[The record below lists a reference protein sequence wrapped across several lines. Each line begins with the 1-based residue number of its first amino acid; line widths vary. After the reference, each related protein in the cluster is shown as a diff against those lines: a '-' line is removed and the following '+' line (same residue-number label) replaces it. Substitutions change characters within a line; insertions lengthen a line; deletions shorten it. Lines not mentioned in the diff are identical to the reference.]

1 MATLGSIAPY
11 CIPIT
16 THDLLAIGQRFGIDY
31 RFPEAS
37 DRSQPAPCV
46 ARGRVMDVEIDPT
59 LRVTHSDLDVLHA
72 YASTSR
78 RTAPWFLSVILE
90 GRIQVRL
97 GRQSFQLQAG
107 DAFSAHF
114 NEQTGLEVFQPA
126 PQRLRILNVSLL
138 ACTEPPTFSS
148 INCSPI
154 NVAPPVTPLL
164 HTWKVPQFLIHSL
177 ETALASNWPIERQ
190 RLLWQGLALQ
200 LLAHGLPVPIASLEP
215 SDERGAGSIPPGL
228 SHRDHQ
234 RLERLRQQL
243 EHSPNQDYRL
253 EQLARNAAMS
263 PSSLRTKFQRCY
275 GCSIFDYLRRCRLT
289 QAQEYLRKGYS
300 VQQTAH
306 ACGYRHAT
314 NFATAFKRAFG
325 IAPHE
330 VHHRH

>member
-1 MATLGSIAPY
+1 MATLDSIASS
-11 CIPIT
+11 CVPIT

-31 RFPEAS
+31 RFPEAL
-37 DRSQPAPCV
+37 DHSQSSPYV
-46 ARGRVMDVEIDPT
+46 ARGRVMDVEIDPS

-78 RTAPWFLSVILE
+78 RAAPWFLSVILE
-90 GRIQVRL
+90 GRIQVGL
-97 GRQSFQLQAG
+97 GRQSFQLQTG

-114 NEQTGLEVFQPA
+114 NEQIGLEVFQPA
-126 PQRLRILNVSLL
+126 PQRLRILNVSIL
-138 ACTEPPTFSS
+138 ACTGPRSFSS
-148 INCSPI
+148 INCPPI
-154 NVAPPVTPLL
+154 NVAPPATPVL
-164 HTWKVPQFLIHSL
+164 HTWQVPQFLIHSL
-177 ETALASNWPIERQ
+177 EAALASNWPVERQ

-200 LLAHGLPVPIASLEP
+200 LLAHGLPDTCPEP
-215 SDERGAGSIPPGL
+215 SAEGKAVSLPTGL

-243 EHSPNQDYRL
+243 EAYPNQDYRL

-263 PSSLRTKFQRCY
+263 PSSLRTKFHRCY

-289 QAQEYLRKGYS
+289 QAQAYLCKGYS

-330 VHHRH
+330 VPNRH

>member
-1 MATLGSIAPY
+1 MTALGSIAPY
-11 CIPIT
+11 CAPLT

-31 RFPEAS
+31 RFPEAL
-37 DRSQPAPCV
+37 DHAQLAPYV

-59 LRVTHSDLDVLHA
+59 LRVTHSDLDVLYA

-78 RTAPWFLSVILE
+78 RAAPWFLSVILE
-90 GRIQVRL
+90 GRIQVGL

-126 PQRLRILNVSLL
+126 PQRLRILNVSIL
-138 ACTEPPTFSS
+138 ACTGPLSFSPTTG
-148 INCSPI
+148 SPI
-154 NVAPPVTPLL
+154 NVVSPSTPVL
-164 HTWKVPQFLIHSL
+164 HTWQVPPLLRHSL
-177 ETALASNWPIERQ
+177 EAALASDWPVERQ

-200 LLAHGLPVPIASLEP
+200 LLAHGLPDACLEP
-215 SDERGAGSIPPGL
+215 SDEGNTVSLPPGL

-243 EHSPNQDYRL
+243 EAHPYQDYRL
-253 EQLARNAAMS
+253 EQLARDAAMS
-263 PSSLRTKFQRCY
+263 PSSLRTKFHRCY
-275 GCSIFDYLRRCRLT
+275 GCSIFNYLRRCRLT
-289 QAQEYLRKGYS
+289 QAQAYLRKGYS

-330 VHHRH
+330 VLNRY

>member
-1 MATLGSIAPY
+1 MATLGSITPS
-11 CIPIT
+11 CVPLT

-31 RFPEAS
+31 RFPEAP

-78 RTAPWFLSVILE
+78 RAAPWFLSVILE
-90 GRIQVRL
+90 GHIQVGL
-97 GRQSFQLQAG
+97 GHQSFQLQAG

-138 ACTEPPTFSS
+138 ACTELPSFSS
-148 INCSPI
+148 INASPI
-154 NVAPPVTPLL
+154 DIAPPATPVL
-164 HTWKVPQFLIHSL
+164 HTWQVPQFLIHSL
-177 ETALASNWPIERQ
+177 EAALASNWPVERQ

-200 LLAHGLPVPIASLEP
+200 LLAHGLPAATLESSDKGKAVSL
-215 SDERGAGSIPPGL
+215 SSGL
-228 SHRDHQ
+228 TQRDHQ
-234 RLERLRQQL
+234 RLEHLRQQL
-243 EHSPNQDYRL
+243 EHSPNQNYRL

-263 PSSLRTKFQRCY
+263 PSSLRSKFHRCY

-289 QAQEYLRKGYS
+289 QAQAYLRKGYS

-330 VHHRH
+330 VFHRH

>member
-1 MATLGSIAPY
+1 MATPGSIAPS
-11 CIPIT
+11 CVPLT
-16 THDLLAIGQRFGIDY
+16 AHDLLAIGQRFGIDY
-31 RFPEAS
+31 RFPEAP

-46 ARGRVMDVEIDPT
+46 ARGQVMDVEIDPT

-78 RTAPWFLSVILE
+78 RAAPWFLSVILE
-90 GRIQVRL
+90 GHIQVGL
-97 GRQSFQLQAG
+97 GQQSFQLQAG

-126 PQRLRILNVSLL
+126 PQRLRILNLSILADSGSLSFS
-138 ACTEPPTFSS
+138 PT
-148 INCSPI
+148 
-154 NVAPPVTPLL
+154 NVAPPSTPVL
-164 HTWKVPQFLIHSL
+164 HTWQVPPLLRHSL
-177 ETALASNWPIERQ
+177 EAALASNWPAERQ

-200 LLAHGLPVPIASLEP
+200 LLAHGLPDACLEP
-215 SDERGAGSIPPGL
+215 REKEQAVGQPQGL

-243 EHSPNQDYRL
+243 EEYPCQAYRL
-253 EQLARNAAMS
+253 EQMARNAAMS
-263 PSSLRTKFQRCY
+263 PSSLRSKFQRCY

-289 QAQEYLRKGYS
+289 QAQAYLRKGYS

-330 VHHRH
+330 VHNRH

>member
-1 MATLGSIAPY
+1 MTALGSIAPY
-11 CIPIT
+11 CAPLT

-31 RFPEAS
+31 RFPEAL
-37 DRSQPAPCV
+37 DRAQLAPYV

-59 LRVTHSDLDVLHA
+59 LRVTHSDLDVLYA

-78 RTAPWFLSVILE
+78 RAAPWFLSVILE
-90 GRIQVRL
+90 GRIQVGL

-126 PQRLRILNVSLL
+126 PQRLRILNVSIL
-138 ACTEPPTFSS
+138 ACTGPLSFSPTTG
-148 INCSPI
+148 SPI
-154 NVAPPVTPLL
+154 NVVPPSTPVL
-164 HTWKVPQFLIHSL
+164 HTWQVPPLLRHSL
-177 ETALASNWPIERQ
+177 EAALASDWPVERQ

-200 LLAHGLPVPIASLEP
+200 LLAHGLPDACLEP
-215 SDERGAGSIPPGL
+215 SDEGNTVSLPPGL

-243 EHSPNQDYRL
+243 EAHPYQDYRL
-253 EQLARNAAMS
+253 EQLARDAAMS
-263 PSSLRTKFQRCY
+263 PSSLRTKFHRCY
-275 GCSIFDYLRRCRLT
+275 GCSIFNYLRRCRLT
-289 QAQEYLRKGYS
+289 QAQAYLRKGYS

-330 VHHRH
+330 VLNSY

>member
-1 MATLGSIAPY
+1 MATPDSIAPS
-11 CIPIT
+11 CEPLS

-31 RFPEAS
+31 RFPEAP
-37 DRSQPAPCV
+37 DRAQSAPYI

-59 LRVTHSDLDVLHA
+59 LRVTHSDLDVLHP

-78 RTAPWFLSVILE
+78 RAAPWFLSVILE
-90 GRIQVRL
+90 GRIQVGL

-114 NEQTGLEVFQPA
+114 NEQTGLDVFQPA
-126 PQRLRILNVSLL
+126 PQRLRILNVSIL
-138 ACTEPPTFSS
+138 ASS
-148 INCSPI
+148 GSHSFLPATGSPI
-154 NVAPPVTPLL
+154 KVAPPSAPVL
-164 HTWKVPQFLIHSL
+164 HTWQVPPLLRHSL
-177 ETALASNWPIERQ
+177 EAALASNWPAERQ

-200 LLAHGLPVPIASLEP
+200 LLAHGLPDACLEP
-215 SDERGAGSIPPGL
+215 SDEGQAVGQPLGL

-243 EHSPNQDYRL
+243 EEHPCQAYRL

-263 PSSLRTKFQRCY
+263 PSSLRSKFQRCY
-275 GCSIFDYLRRCRLT
+275 GCSIFDYLRRCRLA
-289 QAQEYLRKGYS
+289 QAQAYLRKGYS

-306 ACGYRHAT
+306 ACGYQHAT

-330 VHHRH
+330 VLNRH

>member
-1 MATLGSIAPY
+1 MATLGSITPS
-11 CIPIT
+11 CIPLT

-31 RFPEAS
+31 RFPEAP
-37 DRSQPAPCV
+37 DRAQLAPYV
-46 ARGRVMDVEIDPT
+46 ARGRVMDVEVDPS

-78 RTAPWFLSVILE
+78 RAAPWFLSVILE

-126 PQRLRILNVSLL
+126 PQRLRIFNVSIL
-138 ACTEPPTFSS
+138 ACTGPLSFSS
-148 INCSPI
+148 INCPSI
-154 NVAPPVTPLL
+154 NVAPPVTPVL
-164 HTWKVPQFLIHSL
+164 HTWQVPQFLIHSL
-177 ETALASNWPIERQ
+177 EAALDSNWPVERQ
-190 RLLWQGLALQ
+190 CLLWQGLALQ
-200 LLAHGLPVPIASLEP
+200 LLAHGLPAASLAP
-215 SDERGAGSIPPGL
+215 SDERDSESIPSGL
-228 SHRDHQ
+228 SHRDQQ

-243 EHSPNQDYRL
+243 EHSPNLEYRL

-263 PSSLRTKFQRCY
+263 PSSLRSKFHRCY
-275 GCSIFDYLRRCRLT
+275 GCSIFDYLRRCRLN
-289 QAQEYLRKGYS
+289 QAQAYLRKGYS

-330 VHHRH
+330 ALHRH

>member
-1 MATLGSIAPY
+1 MATLGSITPS
-11 CIPIT
+11 CVPLT

-31 RFPEAS
+31 RFPEAP

-78 RTAPWFLSVILE
+78 RAAPWFLSVILE
-90 GRIQVRL
+90 GHIQVGL
-97 GRQSFQLQAG
+97 GQQSFQLQAG
-107 DAFSAHF
+107 GAFSAHF

-126 PQRLRILNVSLL
+126 PQHLRILNLSILADSGSLS
-138 ACTEPPTFSS
+138 FSS
-148 INCSPI
+148 T
-154 NVAPPVTPLL
+154 NVAPPSTPVL
-164 HTWKVPQFLIHSL
+164 HTWQVPPLLRHSL
-177 ETALASNWPIERQ
+177 EAALASNWPAERQ

-200 LLAHGLPVPIASLEP
+200 LLAHGLPDAYLEP
-215 SDERGAGSIPPGL
+215 RETEQAVGQSQGL

-234 RLERLRQQL
+234 RLERLRKQL
-243 EHSPNQDYRL
+243 EEHPYQVYRL
-253 EQLARNAAMS
+253 EQMARNAAMS
-263 PSSLRTKFQRCY
+263 PSSLRSKFQRCY

-289 QAQEYLRKGYS
+289 QAQDYLRKGYS